1 MFHPKFDVAGE
12 VFKGYFDEQRR
23 VITKQSLERFFR
35 DAQHELPPDELED
48 EYDVTAAFDAF
59 VLARDNFVVGK
70 SVVDESTMH
79 EPMSHYF
86 INSSHNTY
94 LSGDQLLSNSS
105 TDAIKRALLHGCRVI
120 ELDRYDGGKDGPIIK
135 HGGTR
140 TKPIT
145 FRSAIA
151 AIGADGAHG
160 LGVPRHRHAGE
171 PLLRREARRDG
182 GHPEGGARRK
192 ARRPGE
198 REHGGLAV
206 PGLCAAA

>member
-1 MFHPKFDVAGE
+1 M
-12 VFKGYFDEQRR
+12 
-23 VITKQSLERFFR
+23 
-35 DAQHELPPDELED
+35 
-48 EYDVTAAFDAF
+48 TAAFDAF

-70 SVVDESTMH
+70 SVVDESAMH

-120 ELDRYDGGKDGPIIK
+120 ELDCYDGGKDGPIIK

-151 AIGADGAHG
+151 AIEADAHT
-160 LGVPRHRHAGE
+160 VSEYPSSSRWRITAAS
-171 PLLRREARRDG
+171 RRRDG
-182 GHPEGGARRK
+182 GHPEGGARDK
-192 ARRPGE
+192 
-198 REHGGLAV
+198 LAV
-206 PGLCAAA
+206 PASGNMAAWPSPRCAAA